1 MPEPIDLSIIIVN
14 WRSAD
19 FLQKCLASI
28 YANTVG
34 INFEIVVVDNAS
46 FDGSAE
52 MVKLEFPAVSFVQ
65 SDKNVGFSG
74 ANNLGY
80 ARAHGRN
87 LLFLNPDTEVT
98 GPALTT
104 MMGFLD
110 SMPSVGIVGARL
122 LNSDLTVQTSCV
134 QRFPSIF
141 GQLFDS
147 DLLRKLFPKCSLWGT
162 RALLEPHSAPVSV
175 EMVSGACLMI
185 RRAVFEQVGQ
195 FNTNYFMYA
204 EDVDLCFRVHN
215 IGWKNCYVEEAV
227 VIHHGGKSTA
237 SKPVSH
243 FSAILMRESLLRFVR
258 STRGEWYAAV
268 YQAATALNAVLRLF
282 ILGLAL
288 VLTFGQ
294 YHPRSVRNAFG
305 KWSRVFRWSIGL
317 EGWARNPSA

>member
-1 MPEPIDLSIIIVN
+1 MPDPIDLSIIIIN

-19 FLQKCLASI
+19 FLRKCLASV
-28 YANTVG
+28 YADSRDLR
-34 INFEIVVVDNAS
+34 FEIIVVDNAS
-46 FDGSAE
+46 FDGSKE
-52 MVKLEFPAVSFVQ
+52 MVLNEFPKVRFIQ
-65 SDKNVGFSG
+65 SDKNLGFSG

-80 ARAHGRN
+80 ASAHGRN

-98 GPALTT
+98 GPALAT
-104 MMGFLD
+104 MMAFLD
-110 SMPSVGIVGARL
+110 SIPSVGIVGARL
-122 LNSDLTVQTSCV
+122 LNSDLTIQTSCV

-147 DLLRKLFPKCSLWGT
+147 ELLRKLFPRCSLWGT
-162 RALLEPHSAPVSV
+162 RALLEPHNAPVSV

-185 RRAVFEQVGQ
+185 RRTVFEQVGQ

-204 EDVDLCFRVHN
+204 EDMDLCFRAHN
-215 IGWKNCYVEEAV
+215 IGWKNCYVGEAV

-237 SKPVSH
+237 SKPVSY

-258 STRGEWYAAV
+258 STRGKLYAAV

-282 ILGLAL
+282 VLGLAL

-305 KWSRVFRWSIGL
+305 KWVRVFRWSIGL

>member
-1 MPEPIDLSIIIVN
+1 MPDPIDLSIIIIN

-19 FLQKCLASI
+19 FLRKCLASV
-28 YANTVG
+28 YVNSRDVR
-34 INFEIVVVDNAS
+34 FEIIVVDNAS
-46 FDGSAE
+46 FDGSKE
-52 MVKLEFPAVSFVQ
+52 MVLNEFPKVRFIQ
-65 SDKNVGFSG
+65 SDKNLGFSG

-80 ARAHGRN
+80 ASAHGRN

-98 GPALTT
+98 GQALTT

-122 LNSDLTVQTSCV
+122 LNSDLTIQTSCV

-147 DLLRKLFPKCSLWGT
+147 DLLRKLFPKWNLWGT

-185 RRAVFEQVGQ
+185 RRTVFERVGQ

-204 EDVDLCFRVHN
+204 EDVDLCFRVQD

-227 VIHHGGKSTA
+227 VIHHGGKSAA

-258 STRGEWYAAV
+258 STRGELYAAV
-268 YQAATALNAVLRLF
+268 YQAATALNAVVRLF

-288 VLTFGQ
+288 VLTLGQ

-305 KWSRVFRWSIGL
+305 KWARVFRWSIGL